1 MLAELRQKRAQAVQ
15 RLENPELLGSAD
27 EEEAKT
33 LAAIQEQSFDRCVE
47 AKLKLEKEGK
57 CRCCYVTCSKLFKG
71 VDFLT
76 KHMHLKH
83 PEFSADVLLKDAE
96 PFMKKRFDAEPMGA
110 RPLPPVE
117 VETHGHTE
125 LKSVKE
131 ILDKYMAAVAAG
143 GHAAIASARRD
154 QNTANPRRHSGGDG
168 QEFRKRGQ
176 DDRDRRASGGSAQH
190 SNKQNGGQM
199 QYMEPRSEDNFARKI
214 SSYIDVDAP
223 KVMIN
228 CCFCL
233 CWSVFDLFLLYWSRQ
248 LFPQFKSKYCATQQA
263 PSGLP
268 SVNTPVC
275 ITCYKCGILCGLP
288 LVVSF

>member
-1 MLAELRQKRAQAVQ
+1 MLAELRQKRVQALL
-15 RLENPELLGSAD
+15 RLDNPELLGSAD

-33 LAAIQEQSFDRCVE
+33 LSAIQEQSFDRCVE

-57 CRCCYVTCSKLFKG
+57 CRCCYLTCSKLFKG

-83 PEFSADVLLKDAE
+83 PEFSAEVLLKDAE

-131 ILDKYMAAVAAG
+131 ILDKYLAAVAAG
-143 GHAAIASARRD
+143 GHAAIANARRD
-154 QNTANPRRHSGGDG
+154 QNATNPRRHSGGDG

-176 DDRDRRASGGSAQH
+176 DDRDRRASTGGP
-190 SNKQNGGQM
+190 NKQNGGQM

-223 KVMIN
+223 KVTNI
-228 CCFCL
+228 CRL
-233 CWSVFDLFLLYWSRQ
+233 CALFALIACSCVCALYYLCVVCSICPANPSHNLSQSIAQR
-248 LFPQFKSKYCATQQA
+248 SKY
-263 PSGLP
+263 PR
-268 SVNTPVC
+268 V
-275 ITCYKCGILCGLP
+275 
-288 LVVSF
+288 FRR